1 MGIVSVDFSA
11 RKTTP
16 VSRHH
21 AFCLARQEMIRALQ
35 AWIKD
40 GADAEDLR
48 DEIEGTNN
56 AIRAIGILFEMDG
69 P

>member
-11 RKTTP
+11 RKTAP
-16 VSRHH
+16 VSRHQ
-21 AFCLARQEMIRALQ
+21 AFCLARQEMIRTLQ

-48 DEIEGTNN
+48 DEIEGTHN